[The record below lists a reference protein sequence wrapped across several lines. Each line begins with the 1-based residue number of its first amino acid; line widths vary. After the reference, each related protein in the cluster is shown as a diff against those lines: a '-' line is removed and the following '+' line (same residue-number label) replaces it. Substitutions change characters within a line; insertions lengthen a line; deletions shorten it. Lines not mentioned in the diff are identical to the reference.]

1 MHLRI
6 SRPMARPSG
15 GGTALPTCLQHDYSV
30 AYLQCENK
38 ILYSVKTA
46 CFFCVKTTFYTV
58 WTVNTACWKQHVFS
72 AKTACLQCENSTYIN
87 CAKTAYFNCE
97 KIIFTA
103 CFTKWKQHIYL
114 QCKNSIFY
122 SVKSENSI
130 YIYCV
135 KTACLQCKNRIF
147 TV

>member
-30 AYLQCENK
+30 AYLQCEKIFYTVWKQHVFLCENN
-38 ILYSVKTA
+38 ILYSVK
-46 CFFCVKTTFYTV
+46 
-58 WTVNTACWKQHVFS
+58 TACWKQHVFS